1 MVSWARRIAYD
12 RRFQTFVMLV
22 ILGNAVLV
30 GLETF
35 PDLVAAQHGLLEL
48 ANAAILAIFIFELA
62 VRMIAYWPRPGAF
75 FRDGWNV
82 FDFVIV
88 ALSLLPAAGSFATV
102 ARLARLLRVLRLI
115 SAFPELRLIVGTML
129 RSLGSMGSVLLLMAL
144 VMYVYAVLGYHLFSA
159 ADPAHWGT
167 LGTSL
172 RTLFEILTLE
182 GWVEIQATSLEV
194 TPLAWIFYGS
204 YVLIAV
210 FVVVNLFIAVVL
222 NNLENVRSEQ
232 RAEEAARES
241 ELLVRL
247 VQLRGDIE
255 LLEQELRTAAARNRR
270 TDGRATGTAPEVVA
284 AEA

>member
-1 MVSWARRIAYD
+1 MIEWARRIASSS
-12 RRFQTFVMLV
+12 RFQTFVMLV

-35 PDLVAAQHGLLEL
+35 PDLVATQHTLLEVV
-48 ANAAILAIFIFELA
+48 NALILVTFIFELA
-62 VRMIAYWPRPGAF
+62 VRMVSYWPRPLAF
-75 FRDGWNV
+75 FRDSWNV

-129 RSLGSMGSVLLLMAL
+129 RSLGSMGSVLLLMGL

-159 ADPAHWGT
+159 ADPAHWGS
-167 LGTSL
+167 LGNSL

-182 GWVEIQATSLEV
+182 GWVEIQETSLQV
-194 TPLAWIFYGS
+194 TPLAWLFYGS
-204 YVLIAV
+204 YVMIAV

-222 NNLENVRSEQ
+222 NNLEDVRSEE
-232 RAEEAARES
+232 RAMEAEREL

-247 VQLRGDIE
+247 GQLRVDIE
-255 LLEQELRTAAARNRR
+255 LLEHELRAAGKGSRGARQQ
-270 TDGRATGTAPEVVA
+270 PVSQ
-284 AEA
+284 

>member
-1 MVSWARRIAYD
+1 MVRWSRRIANNG
-12 RRFQTFVMLV
+12 RFQLFVMLV

-35 PDLVAAQHGLLEL
+35 PDIVERYHALLEL
-48 ANAAILAIFIFELA
+48 ANLAILAVFVFELA
-62 VRMIAYWPRPGAF
+62 VRMIAFWPRPLRF

-88 ALSLLPAAGSFATV
+88 ALSVLPASGSFATV
-102 ARLARLLRVLRLI
+102 ARLARLLRVLRLV

-129 RSLGSMGSVLLLMAL
+129 RSIGSMGSVLMLMGL
-144 VMYVYAVLGYHLFSA
+144 VMYVYAVLGYHIFGA
-159 ADPAHWGT
+159 HDPAHWGS

-182 GWVEIQATSLEV
+182 GWVELQEIGLQV
-194 TPLAWIFYGS
+194 TPFAWVFYGS

-222 NNLENVRSEQ
+222 NNLENVRTEQ
-232 RAEEAARES
+232 RAEEARLES
-241 ELLVRL
+241 ELLVRIG
-247 VQLRGDIE
+247 QLRGDLE
-255 LLEQELRTAAARNRR
+255 LLEHELRAAR
-270 TDGRATGTAPEVVA
+270 RAPKAPFA
-284 AEA
+284 GD

>member
-1 MVSWARRIAYD
+1 MIEWARRIASSS
-12 RRFQTFVMLV
+12 RFQTFVMLV

-35 PDLVAAQHGLLEL
+35 PDLVATQHTLLEVV
-48 ANAAILAIFIFELA
+48 NALILAIFIFELA
-62 VRMIAYWPRPGAF
+62 VRMVSYWPRPLAF

-129 RSLGSMGSVLLLMAL
+129 RSLGSMGSVLLLMGL

-159 ADPAHWGT
+159 ADPAHWGS
-167 LGTSL
+167 LGNSL

-182 GWVEIQATSLEV
+182 GWVEIQETSLQV
-194 TPLAWIFYGS
+194 TPLAWLFYGS
-204 YVLIAV
+204 YVMIAV

-222 NNLENVRSEQ
+222 NNLEDVRSEE
-232 RAEEAARES
+232 RAKEAERES

-247 VQLRGDIE
+247 GQLRVDIE
-255 LLEQELRTAAARNRR
+255 LLEHELRVAGKGSRGARQQ
-270 TDGRATGTAPEVVA
+270 PVSQ
-284 AEA
+284 

>member
-1 MVSWARRIAYD
+1 MVSWARRIAAD
-12 RRFQTFVMLV
+12 RRFQAFIMVV

-35 PDLVAAQHGLLEL
+35 PELVATQQPLLD
-48 ANAAILAIFIFELA
+48 AVNVAILVTFIFELS
-62 VRMIAYWPRPGAF
+62 VRLIAYWPRPLAF

-82 FDFVIV
+82 FDFAIV
-88 ALSLLPAAGSFATV
+88 AVSLLPAAGSFATV

-115 SAFPELRLIVGTML
+115 SAFPELRLIVATML
-129 RSLGSMGSVLLLMAL
+129 RSFGSMGSVLLLMGL

-159 ADPAHWGT
+159 ADPDHWGS
-167 LGTSL
+167 LGTAL

-182 GWVEIQATSLEV
+182 GWVEIQQSSLEV
-194 TPLAWIFYGS
+194 TPLAWLFYGS

-222 NNLENVRSEQ
+222 NNLENVRTEQ
-232 RAEEAARES
+232 RAEDAANES

-247 VQLRGDIE
+247 GQLRQDIE
-255 LLEQELRTAAARNRR
+255 LLEHELRSTK
-270 TDGRATGTAPEVVA
+270 TGSRQAVEG
-284 AEA
+284 

>member
-1 MVSWARRIAYD
+1 MVAWARRIAHSN
-12 RRFQTFVMLV
+12 RFQTFVMLV

-35 PDLVAAQHGLLEL
+35 PDLVATQNTLFEAV
-48 ANAAILAIFIFELA
+48 NALILAIFIFELA
-62 VRMIAYWPRPGAF
+62 VRMLSYWPRPIAF

-88 ALSLLPAAGSFATV
+88 AFSLLPAAGSFATV

-129 RSLGSMGSVLLLMAL
+129 RSLGSMGSVLLLMGL
-144 VMYVYAVLGYHLFSA
+144 VMYVYAVLGFHLFSA
-159 ADPAHWGT
+159 ADPAHWGS
-167 LGTSL
+167 LGNSL

-182 GWVEIQATSLEV
+182 GWVEIQETSLQV
-194 TPLAWIFYGS
+194 TPLAWLFYGS

-222 NNLENVRSEQ
+222 NNLEDVRSEE
-232 RAEEAARES
+232 RAQEAARES

-247 VQLRGDIE
+247 GQLRVDIE
-255 LLEQELRTAAARNRR
+255 LLEHELRAAGKGGRGARQK
-270 TDGRATGTAPEVVA
+270 PVSE
-284 AEA
+284 

>member
-1 MVSWARRIAYD
+1 MTLVSRARSISAD
-12 RRFQTFVMLV
+12 RRFQTFIMIV

-35 PDLVAAQHGLLEL
+35 PSLVAEYGSLFEAI
-48 ANAAILAIFIFELA
+48 NAAILGIFLFEIG
-62 VRMIAYWPRPGAF
+62 VRLISYWPRPLEF

-88 ALSLLPAAGSFATV
+88 ALSMLPAAGSFATV

-129 RSLGSMGSVLLLMAL
+129 RSLGSMGSVLLLMGL
-144 VMYVYAVLGYHLFSA
+144 VMYVYAIVGYHLFA
-159 ADPAHWGT
+159 EVDPDNWGT
-167 LGTSL
+167 LGNSL

-182 GWVEIQATSLEV
+182 GWVELQEASLQAT
-194 TPLAWIFYGS
+194 PYAWVFYS
-204 YVLIAV
+204 SFILIAV

-222 NNLENVRSEQ
+222 NNLEEVRTQQ
-232 RAEEAARES
+232 RAEEAALES

-247 VQLRGDIE
+247 GQVRTDIEQLEQQLRRSGPGG
-255 LLEQELRTAAARNRR
+255 N
-270 TDGRATGTAPEVVA
+270 GRAREGAVIPEG
-284 AEA
+284 